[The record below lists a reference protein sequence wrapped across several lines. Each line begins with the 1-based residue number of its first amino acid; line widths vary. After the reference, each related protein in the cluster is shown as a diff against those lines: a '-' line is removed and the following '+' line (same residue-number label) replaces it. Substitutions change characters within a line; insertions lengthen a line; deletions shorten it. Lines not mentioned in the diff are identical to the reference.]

1 MNTVVIM
8 IGALYLLSA
17 VIVVASKSSFQ
28 AVIWFGIM
36 GSLSAIV
43 MLLAGAPDVAMT
55 QFTVGVA
62 LVLIVYIMAL
72 KRQRRVRLGFV
83 NVPSMIEIGS
93 GGLKGLE
100 WEIMK
105 RIDEKEGYHIE
116 AAAFES
122 KETAIKAVEE
132 HEIDIL
138 CGAFTEEELSGSTRG
153 IAYLETSIFDFE
165 GVEVD
170 FVKLKQLS
178 RSSVSPRPVFL
189 KKSNYVF
196 VVSKSSGDLAEALS
210 SDIENMTK
218 EGKMQEIVGRYL

>member
-93 GGLKGLE
+93 GGL
-100 WEIMK
+100 W
-105 RIDEKEGYHIE
+105 RTT
-116 AAAFES
+116 FRS
-122 KETAIKAVEE
+122 
-132 HEIDIL
+132 
-138 CGAFTEEELSGSTRG
+138 GALV
-153 IAYLETSIFDFE
+153 A
-165 GVEVD
+165 
-170 FVKLKQLS
+170 
-178 RSSVSPRPVFL
+178 
-189 KKSNYVF
+189 
-196 VVSKSSGDLAEALS
+196 
-210 SDIENMTK
+210 
-218 EGKMQEIVGRYL
+218 